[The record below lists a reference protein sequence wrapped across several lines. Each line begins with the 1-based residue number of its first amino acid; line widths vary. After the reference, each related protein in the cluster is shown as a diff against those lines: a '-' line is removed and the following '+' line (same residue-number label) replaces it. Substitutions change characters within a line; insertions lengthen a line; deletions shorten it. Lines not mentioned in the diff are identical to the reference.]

1 MSMME
6 IREKS
11 RREYLKMREDVK
23 MQELIDDIK
32 DEEYL
37 FHGRLLVFA
46 FYF

>member
-1 MSMME
+1 MSVTE
-6 IREKS
+6 LREKS

-37 FHGRLLVFA
+37 FAGV
-46 FYF
+46 